1 MLKIDKKYTEENLF
15 RSYDHPQNFKKNQ
28 VLYRINI

>member
-15 RSYDHPQNFKKNQ
+15 RSYDHPQNFKKIK
-28 VLYRINI
+28 YSIE